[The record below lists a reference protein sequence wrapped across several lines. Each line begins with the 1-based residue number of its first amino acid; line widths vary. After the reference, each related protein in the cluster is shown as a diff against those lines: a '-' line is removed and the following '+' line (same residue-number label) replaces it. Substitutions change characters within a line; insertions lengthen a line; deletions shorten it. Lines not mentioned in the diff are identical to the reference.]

1 MIYAGIGCDAM
12 TVVHNAT
19 TNFTH
24 TATNGIPI
32 WYVNG
37 TTVFNGYGYKQSID
51 TDNGLLTAI
60 LTVNGNRTCDTLS
73 IHCEVSIGRQQF
85 LTVYNTTLKFQG

>member
-24 TATNGIPI
+24 TAANGIPI

-37 TTVFNGYGYKQSID
+37 TTVINGYGYKQSID

-73 IHCEVSIGRQQF
+73 IFIV
-85 LTVYNTTLKFQG
+85 KFR